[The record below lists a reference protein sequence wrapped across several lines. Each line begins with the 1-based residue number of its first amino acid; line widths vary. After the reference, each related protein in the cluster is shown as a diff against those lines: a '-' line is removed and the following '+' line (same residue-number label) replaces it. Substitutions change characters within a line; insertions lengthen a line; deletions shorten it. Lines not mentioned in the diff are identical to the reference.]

1 MALTSVTARKWPICW
16 PNGSCSRAEWWR
28 M

>member
-16 PNGSCSRAEWWR
+16 PNDSCSRAKCWG